1 MAKSTKQLVKL
12 ATGGAKKPAP
22 VKKEEVVPEVVLTK
36 EEERDLKAKE
46 VVKELLS
53 DSEVDLTLTPKPKD
67 DLLEVEEQEP
77 TGNDIWLQEQVAALT
92 SENEVL
98 RGELEV
104 MRVDFQKMLN
114 ENQRIKSG
122 AGVQNDGELKN
133 GILTIFHEIQSNY
146 LKNPGLTPYGTPNFV
161 IVPPA
166 FLNRLIV
173 YFPFLQN
180 EKRF

>member
-1 MAKSTKQLVKL
+1 MAKSTKQLVNL
-12 ATGGAKKPAP
+12 AKGVKKVTP
-22 VKKEEVVPEVVLTK
+22 VKKEVVPEKVLTPA
-36 EEERDLKAKE
+36 EERDIKAKE

-53 DSEVDLTLTPKPKD
+53 DSDVDLTLTPKPKE
-67 DLLEVEEQEP
+67 DLLEVEEEP
-77 TGNDIWLQEQVAALT
+77 TGSDIWLQEQVAALT
-92 SENEVL
+92 SENQL
-98 RGELEV
+98 LKGELEV
-104 MRVDFQKMLN
+104 MKVDFQKMLN
-114 ENQRIKSG
+114 ENQRVKSG

-146 LKNPGLTPYGTPNFV
+146 MKNPGLTPYGTPNFV

-173 YFPFLQN
+173 YFPFLQK

>member
-1 MAKSTKQLVKL
+1 MAKSTKQLVNLSKGV
-12 ATGGAKKPAP
+12 TKKPAT
-22 VKKEEVVPEVVLTK
+22 VKKEVVPEVVLTK

-46 VVKELLS
+46 TVKELLS
-53 DSEVDLTLTPKPKD
+53 DSDVDLTLTSKPKE
-67 DLLEVEEQEP
+67 DLLEVEQEP
-77 TGNDIWLQEQVAALT
+77 TGGDIWLQEQVAALT
-92 SENEVL
+92 SENQL
-98 RGELEV
+98 LKGELEV
-104 MRVDFQKMLN
+104 MKVDFQKMLN

-122 AGVQNDGELKN
+122 AGLQNDGELKK

>member
-1 MAKSTKQLVKL
+1 MAKSTKQLVNL
-12 ATGGAKKPAP
+12 AKGGAKKPAP
-22 VKKEEVVPEVVLTK
+22 VKKEVVPEVVLTK

-53 DSEVDLTLTPKPKD
+53 DSDVDLTLTAKPKE
-67 DLLEVEEQEP
+67 DLFELEDQEP
-77 TGNDIWLQEQVAALT
+77 TSGDIWLQEQVAALT
-92 SENEVL
+92 SENAIL
-98 RGELEV
+98 KSELDV

-114 ENQRIKSG
+114 ENQRVKSG
-122 AGVQNDGELKN
+122 AGLQNDGELKK
-133 GILTIFHEIQSNY
+133 GVLTIFHEIQSNY

-173 YFPFLQN
+173 YFPFLQG

>member
-1 MAKSTKQLVKL
+1 MAKSTKQLVNL
-12 ATGGAKKPAP
+12 AKGGGKKAAP
-22 VKKEEVVPEVVLTK
+22 VKKEEVVPAEVILTK

-53 DSEVDLTLTPKPKD
+53 DTDVDLTLTAKPKE
-67 DLLEVEEQEP
+67 DLLEVEQEP
-77 TGNDIWLQEQVAALT
+77 TGGDIWLQEQVAALT
-92 SENEVL
+92 SENQL
-98 RGELEV
+98 LKGEIEV
-104 MRVDFQKMLN
+104 MRTDYQKMLN